1 MRDLTVNRIIAA
13 LAISG
18 ALCLFVGTW
27 LHPMS
32 ADPNVPL
39 AAFTEYATSHYW
51 VAIHFT
57 QLLGLILMIGA
68 LLLLGRMIAI
78 GSAQPVAAVGIA
90 GAIAGLALGGA
101 LQAVDGVA
109 LKAMV
114 NIWAT
119 APEPEK
125 RSLFLAALAIRQIE
139 IGLASV
145 TSLVLGLTVAL
156 FGIALLL
163 DQRFPKWLG
172 ILALAGGFSTALAGL
187 VIAQSGFSGL
197 AMAINLPS
205 SSLILLWMLGL
216 GVHVWRSPAL
226 QAA

>member
-1 MRDLTVNRIIAA
+1 MDSDFDQQLNDAIETLLRHGDLDK
-13 LAISG
+13 G
-18 ALCLFVGTW
+18 A
-27 LHPMS
+27 P
-32 ADPNVPL
+32 A
-39 AAFTEYATSHYW
+39 Y
-51 VAIHFT
+51 
-57 QLLGLILMIGA
+57 
-68 LLLLGRMIAI
+68 
-78 GSAQPVAAVGIA
+78 
-90 GAIAGLALGGA
+90 
-101 LQAVDGVA
+101 GVA
-109 LKAMV
+109 LKAIV
-114 NIWAT
+114 NTWAT
-119 APEPEK
+119 ASGPEK
-125 RSLFLAALAIRQIE
+125 EDLFYAAVAIRQIE

-172 ILALAGGFSTALAGL
+172 ILALAGGLSTAVAGL
-187 VIAQSGFSGL
+187 AIAQSGFSEL